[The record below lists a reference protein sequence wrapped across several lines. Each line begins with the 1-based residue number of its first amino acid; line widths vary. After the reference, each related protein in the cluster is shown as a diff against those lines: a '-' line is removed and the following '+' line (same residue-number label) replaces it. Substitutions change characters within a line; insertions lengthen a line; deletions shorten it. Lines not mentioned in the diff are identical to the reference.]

1 MTVQIR
7 APIICL
13 KPKYRYGG
21 GVAGTGT
28 LGQLTAVDDSSDS
41 GKTFCYT
48 PDMVQIHR
56 RDWLGQLNGMEGSY

>member
-7 APIICL
+7 APITCL
-13 KPKYRYGG
+13 KPRYRYGG
-21 GVAGTGT
+21 GVAGT
-28 LGQLTAVDDSSDS
+28 LGQLTAVDDSSVS

-56 RDWLGQLNGMEGSY
+56 RDWLGQLNGMESSY